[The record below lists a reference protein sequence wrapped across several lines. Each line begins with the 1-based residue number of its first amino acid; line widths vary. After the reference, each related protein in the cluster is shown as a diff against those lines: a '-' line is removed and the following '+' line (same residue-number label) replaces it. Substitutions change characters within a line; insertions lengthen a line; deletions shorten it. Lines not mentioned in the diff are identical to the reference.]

1 MHLAS
6 LIDHRL
12 SENSLASHAIL
23 RELAFAGNNTTPRL
37 PLTSLIMRQT
47 SLVMHLIVAVD
58 IPSLWSIRVTKF
70 FHIILIKQMFALIVR
85 KVDIA
90 YIGAS

>member
-1 MHLAS
+1 
-6 LIDHRL
+6 
-12 SENSLASHAIL
+12 
-23 RELAFAGNNTTPRL
+23 
-37 PLTSLIMRQT
+37 
-47 SLVMHLIVAVD
+47 MHLIVAVD